1 MQLVTGGRGFIGS
14 QLVRALQAD
23 GLEILVVDDERS
35 PGPLPPVSGVHYVHG
50 DVADPA
56 TWAEVSNYP
65 IEVAYHLAASANVAA
80 STRDPHADFQS
91 NTVGMFQFLQW
102 ARARD
107 LKRAVFASSAAIYG
121 DPGPTP
127 IAETTT
133 PAPRSP
139 YGAAK
144 VAGEAYARVFQ
155 LCYGTPVVIARI
167 FNTYGPGMRQ
177 FVLFDFVR
185 KLQADP
191 HHLEIIG
198 TGQQVR
204 DYSYVTDTVAALRL
218 LAAEGVPG
226 EAYNIAAGLATRML
240 DLAQMV
246 MDTMGLTAEV
256 SCTGQSWPGDVNYWH
271 ADISKLR
278 ALGLVPE
285 VSLADGVQRTV
296 RWLTEQFPT
305 PERG

>member
-14 QLVRALQAD
+14 QLVRALHAD

-35 PGPLPPVSGVHYVHG
+35 PGPLTPVPGVHYLPA
-50 DVADPA
+50 DIADPA
-56 TWAEVSNYP
+56 TWARVAEYP
-65 IEVAYHLAASANVAA
+65 IAVAYHLGAHANVAA
-80 STRDPHADFQS
+80 SSRDPEGDFQS

-102 ARARD
+102 ARGRD
-107 LKRAVFASSAAIYG
+107 LKGAVFASSAAIYG

-127 IAETTT
+127 IAETTA

-139 YGAAK
+139 YGASK
-144 VAGEAYARVFQ
+144 VAGEAYARVFH

-191 HHLEIIG
+191 HHLEVIG

-204 DYSYVTDTVAALRL
+204 DYSYITDTVAALRL
-218 LAAEGVPG
+218 LATTGAPG
-226 EAYNIAAGLATRML
+226 QAYNIASGQATRVL
-240 DLAQMV
+240 DLAQTV
-246 MDTMGLTAEV
+246 MDAMGLSADMT
-256 SCTGQSWPGDVNYWH
+256 CTGQSWPGDVNYWH

-278 ALGLVPE
+278 ALGFAPRVP
-285 VSLADGVQRTV
+285 LAQGVRRTV
-296 RWLTEQFPT
+296 EWLTDPSAASE
-305 PERG
+305 

>member
-1 MQLVTGGRGFIGS
+1 
-14 QLVRALQAD
+14 
-23 GLEILVVDDERS
+23 
-35 PGPLPPVSGVHYVHG
+35 
-50 DVADPA
+50 
-56 TWAEVSNYP
+56 
-65 IEVAYHLAASANVAA
+65 
-80 STRDPHADFQS
+80 
-91 NTVGMFQFLQW
+91 
-102 ARARD
+102 
-107 LKRAVFASSAAIYG
+107 
-121 DPGPTP
+121 
-127 IAETTT
+127 
-133 PAPRSP
+133 
-139 YGAAK
+139 
-144 VAGEAYARVFQ
+144 
-155 LCYGTPVVIARI
+155 VVIARI